1 MLPRSD
7 TSGTGL
13 AASTLA
19 GPLITRKGDVLR
31 KRIDDWPFSIQDL
44 LPKLEDSG
52 DGVRSEA
59 MCESLL
65 PADLVGLHL
74 RL

>member
-1 MLPRSD
+1 MMSKRPLQKD
-7 TSGTGL
+7 TNL
-13 AASTLA
+13 
-19 GPLITRKGDVLR
+19 
-31 KRIDDWPFSIQDL
+31 L